1 MKKILNYFLLGCLF
15 VSTTIFSQTSFERIP
30 TVPQTNEQELTLRSN
45 SPENFQLYSLNAD
58 LLSTSLPNTQ
68 ARNQLASDQK
78 IINLPTP
85 LGVQRFSVKEYSVL
99 SDELALQFPQIKS
112 YMGVGLDD
120 PTAKVRFSMAADG
133 FHAMFSSTN
142 YPVYFLDPYTKD
154 AKILIGYQKSSNK
167 TQDFECL
174 VQEQKTVF
182 SQRTTQNKLMGHD
195 GKLRTYRLAVAAT
208 AEYSTFHLNNQNVAG
223 TATEAEKKAAVLS
236 AINTSITRVNAIFE
250 RDLGVRMQLVGNNA
264 NLIFFDT
271 ALDGFSNNDADALI
285 DESQIKI
292 DNLIGNANYDIGHTF
307 GTGAGGLAGGG
318 VVCIS
323 GQKAKGVTGSGSPIN
338 DTFDIDFVAHEIG
351 HQFNANHTQY
361 NDCNSN
367 GATAVE
373 PGSGSTIMG
382 YAGICAPDVQSNSD
396 AYFHAISIEEM
407 WSFVLFNTSC
417 SVTTETGNTAPT
429 AQAGGDVTIP
439 KSTPFVLKGAGTDA
453 DAGNVLS
460 YNWEQWDIQPGFPMS
475 PLASSAGGPMF
486 RSINSSN
493 SPNRYLPALNT
504 VLSGQTANTWEVL
517 PSVTR
522 NLNFRLT
529 VRDNVNA
536 TNFDNIKVSVDGNS
550 GPFLVTSQA
559 SNTTLLGNSTQTIT
573 WNVAN
578 TNVGPINC
586 TFVNILLSTDGGQTY
601 PTTLLANTAND
612 GTEEVNLPNVNTS
625 LARIKIE
632 SVNNLFYA
640 VNASNF
646 SIDQT
651 ASLDDVVF
659 PNFALYPNPT
669 KGKLRLQFE
678 TLASQVKI
686 NLVDLQGR
694 LINSAVFEQAAS
706 VFNKELD
713 YSQVVPGLYLLQIQN
728 GNKQLVKKILIN

>member
-1 MKKILNYFLLGCLF
+1 M
-15 VSTTIFSQTSFERIP
+15 
-30 TVPQTNEQELTLRSN
+30 
-45 SPENFQLYSLNAD
+45 
-58 LLSTSLPNTQ
+58 
-68 ARNQLASDQK
+68 
-78 IINLPTP
+78 
-85 LGVQRFSVKEYSVL
+85 
-99 SDELALQFPQIKS
+99 
-112 YMGVGLDD
+112 
-120 PTAKVRFSMAADG
+120 
-133 FHAMFSSTN
+133 
-142 YPVYFLDPYTKD
+142 
-154 AKILIGYQKSSNK
+154 
-167 TQDFECL
+167 
-174 VQEQKTVF
+174 
-182 SQRTTQNKLMGHD
+182 
-195 GKLRTYRLAVAAT
+195 
-208 AEYSTFHLNNQNVAG
+208 
-223 TATEAEKKAAVLS
+223 
-236 AINTSITRVNAIFE
+236 
-250 RDLGVRMQLVGNNA
+250 
-264 NLIFFDT
+264 
-271 ALDGFSNNDADALI
+271 
-285 DESQIKI
+285 
-292 DNLIGNANYDIGHTF
+292 
-307 GTGAGGLAGGG
+307 
-318 VVCIS
+318 
-323 GQKAKGVTGSGSPIN
+323 
-338 DTFDIDFVAHEIG
+338 
-351 HQFNANHTQY
+351 
-361 NDCNSN
+361 
-367 GATAVE
+367 
-373 PGSGSTIMG
+373 
-382 YAGICAPDVQSNSD
+382 
-396 AYFHAISIEEM
+396 
-407 WSFVLFNTSC
+407 
-417 SVTTETGNTAPT
+417 
-429 AQAGGDVTIP
+429 
-439 KSTPFVLKGAGTDA
+439 
-453 DAGNVLS
+453 
-460 YNWEQWDIQPGFPMS
+460 
-475 PLASSAGGPMF
+475 
-486 RSINSSN
+486 
-493 SPNRYLPALNT
+493 
-504 VLSGQTANTWEVL
+504 SGQTANTWEVL

-550 GPFLVTSQA
+550 GPFVVTSQA

-612 GTEEVNLPNVNTS
+612 GAEEVNLPNVNTS

-651 ASLDDVVF
+651 ADIDDVVF